1 MVVMMQKSSILLPIL
16 LTVIFAGA
24 AEAQRSVTAQ
34 ACTPCPLDQ
43 ELIEP
48 PVIQSANGVL
58 DTTLRVELKP
68 QSVPVWQQT
77 TSGWSCCM
85 QTLNLRTY
93 GSPKPDGTFQY
104 GFPGPTLKLR
114 KAEAPGG
121 QGDRLRIKL
130 VNALPVESGSDHECH
145 GCGNCSGPTPPQCCR
160 AQDVSPNCFHGDN
173 ITNLHFHGAHVSP
186 QPPQDYVLLEVHPQ
200 GSEHLGHPTHAG
212 GLAVAGEYQFDVDPL
227 RWNQPEGTF
236 WYHPH
241 KHGAVALQVANG
253 MAGTLMIEGP
263 FDDWLRGYYKGQEL
277 KDRVLVVQQVNDK
290 LNFFAGGSVPQ
301 ILVNGQA
308 NPKIKMY
315 PGEIQRWRF
324 VGATMQAS
332 AQLEIDFNSPQSSPV
347 QARQIAMDGIRFA
360 PENYDRQPLLP
371 QDTLRFRLS
380 PGNRADFLVQAPV
393 APGAYDVTFDVFG
406 ATSGSEGAQAQR
418 ALLNFLAPAATEP
431 RIVSIEVVPCDGCQ
445 PMAFPAASDWPAM
458 PSYLADI
465 PAPTADAAKRSLLFE
480 IKDPAG
486 NNAAPG
492 AMPSKFYINFV
503 PGEARQF
510 NPACVDVT
518 AKLGAAEEWTIQNT
532 TDADPFHV
540 FHIHTNAFQVVQ
552 NGTTPLTPP
561 YVWQDSISLP
571 ASLPASP
578 ATGPANMVKIRT
590 HFEDFTGQYV
600 LHCHFLGHE
609 DRGMMLGVQTVC
621 PNGVDFGKPNPA
633 GPECG
638 PGRNRPAAPR
648 CPTISGC
655 SGAVPGISTCRAPG

>member
-1 MVVMMQKSSILLPIL
+1 MLKTMALLALTGFSVV
-16 LTVIFAGA
+16 A
-24 AEAQRSVTAQ
+24 AEAQTCV
-34 ACTPCPLDQ
+34 PCPLDQ
-43 ELIEP
+43 DLIEP
-48 PVIQSANGVL
+48 PVIQSVNGVL

-68 QSVPVWQQT
+68 QSVPVWQQI
-77 TSGWSCCM
+77 GGQWSCCM

-93 GSPKPDGTFQY
+93 GFPKSDGSFQY

-114 KAEAPGG
+114 KAGAPGG
-121 QGDRLRIKL
+121 QGDRLLIKL
-130 VNALPVESGSDHECH
+130 VNALPADGMAHECR
-145 GCGNCSGPTPPQCCR
+145 GCPGCSGPNPPPCCR
-160 AQDVSPNCFHGDN
+160 AQDVFPNCFHGDN
-173 ITNLHFHGAHVSP
+173 VTNLHFHGSHVSP

-200 GSEHLGHPTHAG
+200 GSTHVGGATHAG

-241 KHGAVALQVANG
+241 KHGSVALQVANG

-263 FDDWLRGYYKGQEL
+263 FDDWLRGYYKAQGADL
-277 KDRVLVVQQVNDK
+277 KDKVLVVQQVNDK
-290 LNFFAGGSVPQ
+290 LNFFAGGVVPQ

-308 NPKIKMY
+308 NPKIRMH

-371 QDTLRFRLS
+371 QETLRFQLS

-393 APGAYDVTFDVFG
+393 VPGAYDVTFDVFG
-406 ATSGSEGAQAQR
+406 ATFGSEGAQAQR
-418 ALLNFLAPAATEP
+418 ALLNFLAPATAEP
-431 RIVSIEVVPCDGCQ
+431 RIVSLEVVPCDNCQ
-445 PMAFPAASDWPAM
+445 PMAFPATADWPAM

-465 PAPTADAAKRSLLFE
+465 PAPVRSAAKRSLLFE
-480 IKDPAG
+480 MKDPAG

-492 AMPSKFYINFV
+492 VLPSRFYINLT
-503 PGEARQF
+503 PGEERQF
-510 NPACVDVT
+510 DPACVDVT
-518 AKLGAAEEWTIQNT
+518 AKLGTAEEWTLQNT

-540 FHIHTNAFQVVQ
+540 FHVHTNPFQVVQ
-552 NGTTPLTPP
+552 NGGAPLTPP

-571 ASLPASP
+571 ASP
-578 ATGPANMVKIRT
+578 ATVKIRT
-590 HFEDFTGQYV
+590 RFEDFTGQYV

-621 PNGVDFGKPNPA
+621 PAVPDRSLRFGTPNPG
-633 GPECG
+633 GPECA
-638 PGRNRPAAPR
+638 PGRYKPAAPQ
-648 CPTISGC
+648 CAILSGC
-655 SGAVPGISTCRAPG
+655 VEVAPGIRTCRSPG